1 MFNNNLVRIL
11 VEMYSVITTLV
22 VSFKDNIPFCFYLG
36 YATRHCV
43 CLGEN
48 CAWAEPNFAKCQ
60 SVYLVYEVYD
70 KVGLYKLSLF
80 LFISHISFTDY

>member
-1 MFNNNLVRIL
+1 
-11 VEMYSVITTLV
+11 MYSVITTLV
-22 VSFKDNIPFCFYLG
+22 VPFKDNISFCFDLG

-70 KVGLYKLSLF
+70 KVGLCYFVFVS
-80 LFISHISFTDY
+80 FILHGSFTDY